1 VGDLLLY
8 AHRRLN
14 VLRVRECNADTHTYV
29 KYDLIVAAYLNW
41 LKYPL
46 SESIQGL
53 ELGFKH
59 AVAGGNPAF
68 GTGCAYNLVGSL
80 WFSVPLPQIVSCSGA
95 FSPSLSSLREC
106 RAWHV
111 RHFLILIFS
120 VLFPL

>member
-1 VGDLLLY
+1 MGDLLLY
-8 AHRRLN
+8 AHHRLR
-14 VLRVRECNADTHTYV
+14 VLRVRECNADTHTHTYV

-95 FSPSLSSLREC
+95 FSLSSREC

-120 VLFPL
+120 FLFTL